1 VTSVPF
7 LDLAATYRELQP
19 ELDAACHRVLSSG
32 WYILGEEVEA
42 FEQSWAAYCGV
53 RQCVGVGNGLNA
65 LELALRAWDVGT
77 GDEVI
82 VPSNTYIA
90 SWLAV
95 TSVGAVPV
103 PVEPD
108 EATCNIDPQRI
119 EAAITKRTK
128 VIMPV
133 HLYGQCADMDPILN
147 LARHHGLRV
156 LEDAAQAHGA
166 RYHGHRAGS
175 LGDAA
180 AFSFYPTKN
189 LGAYGDAGA
198 LVTDDSVLA
207 DRVRLL
213 QNYGSRR
220 KYHNE
225 VLGTNSRLDPM
236 QAALLRVRLGYL
248 DAWNERRSARADR
261 YNRELHGASDLRL
274 PAVPEWSDPAWHVF
288 VVHHPQRDALQFALA
303 EAGVGTLIYYPIPPH
318 LSKAYQYLG
327 WSVGAFP
334 IAERLALTNLAMPIG
349 PQMPLEQQDRVV
361 NAVRVAAT
369 RLEEGATT
377 FSLR

>member
-1 VTSVPF
+1 MTSIPF

-19 ELDAACHRVLSSG
+19 ELDAACRRVLSSG

-53 RQCVGVGNGLNA
+53 RECVGVGNGLNA
-65 LELALRAWDVGT
+65 LELALRAWDIGT

-82 VPSNTYIA
+82 VPANTYIA

-103 PVEPD
+103 PIEPD
-108 EATCNIDPQRI
+108 EASCNIDPDRI
-119 EAAITKRTK
+119 EAAITKRTR
-128 VIMPV
+128 VIMAV
-133 HLYGQCADMDPILN
+133 DLYGQCADMDAVVK
-147 LARHHGLRV
+147 LARHYGLRV

-166 RYHGHRAGS
+166 RYGGRRAGS

-198 LVTDDSVLA
+198 LVTDDSALA

-213 QNYGSRR
+213 RNYGSRR
-220 KYHNE
+220 KYYNE
-225 VLGTNSRLDPM
+225 LLGTNSRLDPM
-236 QAALLRVRLGYL
+236 QAALLRVRLDHL

-261 YNRELHGASDLRL
+261 YNRGLQGIPDLRL
-274 PAVPEWSDPAWHVF
+274 PAVPEWSDPVWHVY
-288 VVHHPQRDALQFALA
+288 VVHHPQRDALQSALA
-303 EAGVGTLIYYPIPPH
+303 EAGVGTLIYYPVPPH
-318 LSKAYQYLG
+318 LSKAYEYLG

-334 IAERLALTNLAMPIG
+334 IAERLALNNLALPIG
-349 PQMPLEQQDRVV
+349 PHMPLEHQDRVV
-361 NAVRVAAT
+361 DAVRVAAT
-369 RLEEGATT
+369 RLEGAATT